1 MVNMLQTKLKVGKNQ
16 INSEESSMGKGKKP
30 LIQLKGLTKTYY
42 NAAGEFP
49 ALKDVNIEF
58 SGGEFIGVIG
68 KSGSGKSTLLNMITG
83 IDRPTEGG
91 VFVDG
96 VPVHELSENKLAAWR
111 GRSMGI
117 VFQFFQLLPTLS
129 LLENVLLPMDFCN
142 MYHPRERKERAVEL
156 LRMVDMQDHMY
167 KLPSAVSGGQQQR
180 VAIARAMANDPPI
193 IVADEPTGNLDSKTA
208 DNMFALFEQLIAGG
222 KTIMVVTHDSSL
234 ARRVTRTALIA
245 DGELV
250 NEWLVKA
257 LPTLSHQQMLMATKK
272 LKPLSFS
279 PGQTIISQDE
289 QQDRFF
295 IVTEG
300 YVEVALQRADGGDVI
315 VNRMGPGQYVGEIE
329 MMGST
334 KAIASIR
341 AAETPVRVVALDR
354 PTFVKLMAESE
365 TTYRTLQNTI
375 EERIQENR
383 SARGG

>member
-1 MVNMLQTKLKVGKNQ
+1 MVRKKNNVEIIQ
-16 INSEESSMGKGKKP
+16 IVKDDSSKGNGKKP

-49 ALKDVNIEF
+49 ALKNVNIDF
-58 SGGEFIGVIG
+58 SSGEFIGIIG

-111 GRSMGI
+111 GRNMGI

-142 MYHPRERKERAVEL
+142 MYLPRERKERAIEL
-156 LRMVDMQDHMY
+156 LTLVGMQDHMY

-208 DNMFALFEQLIAGG
+208 DKMFELFEKLIAGG

-257 LPTLSHQQMLMATKK
+257 LPTLSHQQMLIATRK
-272 LKPLSFS
+272 LESLSFS
-279 PGQTIISQDE
+279 PGQTIITQDE

-300 YVEVALQRADGGDVI
+300 YVEVALQRPDGGDVV

-329 MMGST
+329 IMGSN

-341 AAETPVRVVALDR
+341 AAEVPVEVVSLDR
-354 PTFVKLMAESE
+354 PTFVNLMVESE
-365 TTYRTLQNTI
+365 TTYRVLQHTI
-375 EERIQENR
+375 AERVEENR
-383 SARGG
+383 SARMG

>member
-1 MVNMLQTKLKVGKNQ
+1 MLRIKNQ
-16 INSEESSMGKGKKP
+16 IGNSHSGEDNSLQRNGKKP

-58 SGGEFIGVIG
+58 SSGEFIGIIG

-91 VFVDG
+91 VFVGG

-111 GRSMGI
+111 GRNMGI

-142 MYHPRERKERAVEL
+142 MYHPKERKERAVEL
-156 LRMVDMQDHMY
+156 LRMVGMQDHIY

-234 ARRVTRTALIA
+234 ARRLTRTALIA

-257 LPTLSHQQMLMATKK
+257 LPTLSHPQMLKATHK

-279 PGQTIISQDE
+279 PGETIISQDE

-300 YVEVALQRADGGDVI
+300 IVEVALQRADGGDVV

-329 MMGST
+329 IMGNT

-341 AAETPVRVVALDR
+341 AAEAPVSVVALDR
-354 PTFVKLMAESE
+354 PTFVNLMMESE
-365 TTYRTLQNTI
+365 STYRALQETI
-375 EERIQENR
+375 AERVEENR